1 MSTVVV
7 PWTESPRPHRNAAAI
22 TTPLTTTSAIP
33 VSVVRVSSVPPSAP
47 KAMPAREAPSI
58 SGTALAATLEKR
70 DTEARQLRQDWDS
83 CQRGHAL
90 AQGRGAARHRE
101 QREQYQRDQQRQRH
115 LVGGAGE
122 VEEPA
127 AVGREARAAH
137 VDGGRVPL
145 AVGECGEVAGV
156 LRPRGR
162 LARRIGGSHTGAA

>member
-70 DTEARQLRQDWDS
+70 DTRGGQLRQERDAR
-83 CQRGHAL
+83 QRRDAL
-90 AQGRGAARHRE
+90 TERSGAARHRE
-101 QREQYQRDQQRQRH
+101 QSEQDQCEQ
-115 LVGGAGE
+115 
-122 VEEPA
+122 
-127 AVGREARAAH
+127 
-137 VDGGRVPL
+137 
-145 AVGECGEVAGV
+145 
-156 LRPRGR
+156 
-162 LARRIGGSHTGAA
+162 